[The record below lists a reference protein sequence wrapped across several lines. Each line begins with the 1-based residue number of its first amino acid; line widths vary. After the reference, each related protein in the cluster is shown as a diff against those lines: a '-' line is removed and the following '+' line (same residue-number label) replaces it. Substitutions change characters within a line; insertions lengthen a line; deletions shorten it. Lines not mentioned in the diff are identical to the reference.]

1 MCVTRWPKR
10 RDPPGLEGEPSRTFA
25 DVLAGRA
32 RREPDREAFVFLPDG
47 DGTPAPLTYAALDRR
62 ARAVAARLVG
72 RAAPGDRVLILCA
85 PGLEYVAAL
94 FGCFYAGVVAVPAYP
109 PHPRRPPRRLDAI
122 VADCAPRFVLT
133 DADTH
138 GRLQP
143 LLEGS
148 PRLRDLEWH
157 VMTREAGAAD
167 VPGLAPAPPDDGAL
181 AMLQYT
187 SGSTGTPKGVR
198 LTHDNLLRNSE
209 AIFACFGHTRASR
222 GVLWLP
228 PYHDMGLV
236 GGILQ
241 PMYGGCHA
249 TLMSPFAFL
258 QRPLRWLQAVSTMGA
273 TTSGGPCFAYDLC
286 VDRIRPEQRDT
297 LDLSRWEVAF
307 CGAEPIRMDVLDRFA
322 DYFAPAGFRREALYP
337 CYGLAEATLIVSGGR
352 ALAGPVVR
360 RVSAAGLDR
369 HRAEPAPEG
378 AGAGVRRVV
387 GCGKAAPQHRVV
399 VVDPERGCP
408 LADGEIGEIW
418 VSGPSLSSGYWSA
431 SVASDDALA
440 ATLAAHPGEWFLRTG
455 DLGFLEGGDLF
466 LTGRLKELIIVSGRN
481 HYPHDIEGSVRA
493 ADPEVEAAAAFAME
507 NAQGEEQLVV
517 WVEHRR
523 VVRADVAALRTAI
536 RRALWE
542 EHELVPLAIEVL
554 GFGEIPRTSSG
565 KIQRLECRR
574 RHALAAGAPTPR
586 A

>member
-1 MCVTRWPKR
+1 MTHWPTR
-10 RDPPGLEGEPSRTFA
+10 RDPPGLEGEDCRTFA
-25 DVLAGRA
+25 QVLAGRA
-32 RREPDREAFVFLPDG
+32 RHEPDRDAFVFLPDG
-47 DGTPAPLTYAALDRR
+47 DGTPRPLTYAGLDRR
-62 ARAVAARLVG
+62 ARAVAARLAG

-85 PGLEYVAAL
+85 PGLDYVAAL
-94 FGCFYAGVVAVPAYP
+94 FGCFHAGVVAVPAYP

-122 VADCAPRFVLT
+122 VADCAPRFGVT

-138 GRLQP
+138 RRILP
-143 LLEGS
+143 LLDDS
-148 PRLRDLEWH
+148 
-157 VMTREAGAAD
+157 
-167 VPGLAPAPPDDGAL
+167 PGLRALDWLVMAPEDDGADAPVALPEPPAADSL

-258 QRPLRWLQAVSTMGA
+258 QRPLRWLQAVSAMGA

-307 CGAEPIRMDVLDRFA
+307 CGAEPIRMDALDRFA

-337 CYGLAEATLIVSGGR
+337 CYGLAEATLIVSGGT

-360 RVSAAGLDR
+360 TLSAAGLDR
-369 HRAEPAPEG
+369 HRAEPAP
-378 AGAGVRRVV
+378 AGAPARRVV
-387 GCGKAAPQHRVV
+387 GCGRSAPQHRVV
-399 VVDPERGCP
+399 IVDPERGQP
-408 LADGEIGEIW
+408 LADHEIGEVW
-418 VSGPSLSSGYWSA
+418 VSGPSLSGGYWGAAVSP
-431 SVASDDALA
+431 DDPLA
-440 ATLAAHPGEWFLRTG
+440 ATLDAYPGERFLRTG
-455 DLGFLEGGDLF
+455 DLGFLEDGELF

-481 HYPHDIEGSVRA
+481 HYPHDIEGTVRN

-523 VVRADVAALRTAI
+523 VARADAPALRAAI
-536 RRALWE
+536 RRALWD

-574 RHALAAGAPTPR
+574 RQALAAGAAAAVGESSR
-586 A
+586 